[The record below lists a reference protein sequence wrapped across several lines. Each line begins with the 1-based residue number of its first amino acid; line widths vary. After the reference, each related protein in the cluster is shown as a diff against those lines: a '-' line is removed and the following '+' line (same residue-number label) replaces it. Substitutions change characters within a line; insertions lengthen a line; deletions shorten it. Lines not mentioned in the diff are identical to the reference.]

1 MNAFLR
7 FLLAMG
13 KIGCIGF
20 GGGSAL
26 IPVIEEEICKK
37 QKLDTKENI
46 DKDVVVAS
54 ITPGAL
60 PVEMAASVG
69 RRKFGRKGMVFAP
82 VMMALPGTLAV
93 ILLLSI
99 LSSMQEKFLPIIQT
113 AFVGVAAFIIY
124 LLSKYIV
131 NMLKEYKDKSHARL
145 PKTLVVMTVVFFL
158 SCGKNLYRLIGIEGT
173 PLFAVSTIDILLV
186 AFFCIFFSRSNY
198 SFKNLS
204 VMAALGTIYFLGH
217 GKRQLISNQIVLS
230 IAGILMLVL
239 SIYGLLQSIRIEN
252 GKYKVDKKAIYKDVV
267 TWTAVLLI
275 TVLLALPLSR
285 EIFLFT
291 GKGILSALMS
301 FGGGDAYLTIADG
314 LFVES
319 GMLTENQ
326 YYGQLVP
333 IVNVLPGSIL
343 CKTLAG
349 AGYYIGINASGSI
362 LGGILF
368 AFAGF
373 MCSIAASCCFFGIIY
388 QLYDSLV
395 SLEVFR
401 MISRWIRPII
411 AGVLINIMLSLVI
424 QCKNVAPVL
433 GTASAATVGC
443 MFLLLAA
450 DMLLIKKA
458 NIKPYLT
465 LVLNL
470 VVVFLIF

>member
-1 MNAFLR
+1 
-7 FLLAMG
+7 MG

-26 IPVIEEEICKK
+26 IPVIEDEICKK
-37 QKLDTKENI
+37 EKLDTKENI
-46 DKDVVVAS
+46 NKDVVVAS

-69 RRKFGRKGMVFAP
+69 RRKFGRKGMVLAP
-82 VMMALPGTLAV
+82 IMMALPGTLAV

-99 LSSMQEKFLPIIQT
+99 LSSMQDKFLPIIQT
-113 AFVGVAAFIIY
+113 AFVGVSAFIIY
-124 LLSKYIV
+124 LLSMYIV
-131 NMLKEYKDKSHARL
+131 NMLESYKDKSHARL
-145 PKTLVVMTVVFFL
+145 PKTLVVMTAVFIL

-173 PLFAVSTIDILLV
+173 PLLAVSTIDILLA

-198 SFKNLS
+198 SFRNLS
-204 VMAALGTIYFLGH
+204 IMTVLCTIFFLGN
-217 GKRQLISNQIVLS
+217 GKRQIISSPVLLN
-230 IAGILMLVL
+230 ITGILMMLL
-239 SIYGLLQSIRIEN
+239 SVYGIIQSIRIEN
-252 GKYKVDKKAIYKDVV
+252 GKYKIDKQAICRDVV
-267 TWTAVLLI
+267 TWVAALLI
-275 TVLLALPLSR
+275 TVLIALPLGR

-349 AGYYIGINASGSI
+349 AGYYIGMNASGSI

-368 AFAGF
+368 AIAGF

-388 QLYDSLV
+388 HLYDSLV

-411 AGVLINIMLSLVI
+411 AGVLINIMLSLVN

-433 GTASAATVGC
+433 GTVPAATVGC
-443 MFLLLAA
+443 MFVLLAA
-450 DMLLIKKA
+450 DILLIKKA
-458 NIKPYLT
+458 NVKPYLT

-470 VVVFLIF
+470 AVVFFIF